1 MDSFFFREIY
11 TAYYEKQY
19 KPIFLKEEIIMKEI
33 TKQYVKEVN
42 EVKKSLFDM
51 MGDANIQ
58 HMDIETF
65 KFLQTALKLIDTSN
79 QMVMESGQIMDEM
92 NAKIDLLLKK

>member
-1 MDSFFFREIY
+1 M
-11 TAYYEKQY
+11 TK
-19 KPIFLKEEIIMKEI
+19 I

-79 QMVMESGQIMDEM
+79 QMVMESGEIMDEM
-92 NAKIDLLLKK
+92 NAKLDLLLKK

>member
-1 MDSFFFREIY
+1 
-11 TAYYEKQY
+11 
-19 KPIFLKEEIIMKEI
+19 MKEI

-51 MGDANIQ
+51 MGDTNIQ